1 MRIQVNGS
9 SVETVPAITIEGLL
23 QQLGYENQMV
33 AVAINASCVPRQTFA
48 EQSLQESDII
58 EILAPMAGG

>member
-1 MRIQVNGS
+1 MRILVNGQAI
-9 SVETVPAITIEGLL
+9 ETLPAITVEGLL

-33 AVAINASCVPRQTFA
+33 AVAINQTCVPRQTFA
-48 EQSLQESDII
+48 ACEVSERDVI